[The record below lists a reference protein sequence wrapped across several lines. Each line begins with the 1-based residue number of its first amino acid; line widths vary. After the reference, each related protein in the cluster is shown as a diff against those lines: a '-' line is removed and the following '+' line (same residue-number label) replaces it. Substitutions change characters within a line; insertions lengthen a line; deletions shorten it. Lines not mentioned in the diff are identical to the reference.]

1 MTIEASFRGGAVLD
15 PDGEAGAASLM
26 AALLEEGAGE
36 RDATAFAEAR
46 EALAARFGFDA
57 GLDDVVGLGRRC

>member
-1 MTIEASFRGGAVLD
+1 MLD
-15 PDGEAGAASLM
+15 PAGQEGAASLM

-36 RDATAFAEAR
+36 LDATAFAEAR

-57 GLDDVVGLGRRC
+57 GARRGRRSRPRC